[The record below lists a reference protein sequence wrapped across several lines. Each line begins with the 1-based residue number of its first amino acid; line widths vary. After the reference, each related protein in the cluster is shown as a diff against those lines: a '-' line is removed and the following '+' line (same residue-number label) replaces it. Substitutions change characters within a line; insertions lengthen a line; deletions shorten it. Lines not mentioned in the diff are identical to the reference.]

1 MSTFTVACIFGD
13 HMVLQRQKP
22 VEIWGECNKPQALRV
37 LVSGRE
43 VACRQASAGK
53 WKMTLPPMEA
63 SRALTLQV
71 SGDVEGEF
79 YVFKDVAVG
88 EVWIAGGQSN
98 MEFPLKYDAEAKK
111 VIAEA
116 NNPDIRFYDCPK
128 IKFKGQELE
137 DDMSDYGF
145 WRPCDPDNAPFYS
158 AVGFYFAQ
166 KIQEST
172 QVPVGI
178 IGCNWGGTSAA
189 TWLDESYLA
198 ADEELSVYLHEYEAG
213 LKTLDMDQYMATEKA
228 GRETMKSPLMS
239 KLMNSLLKKTP
250 GPLAYAIL
258 TPLLK
263 AAFSKPVTLGP
274 RSENRPGGL
283 YSMVVKKIIGYS
295 ARGILWY
302 QGEAD
307 DLNRKSEMYARLF
320 TAVIRCW
327 RDAWEDDLPFLF
339 VQLAPFERWTAL
351 PAFNYEIL
359 REQQDKVSKTVSG
372 AYMASIM
379 DSGARLDIHPKYK
392 RPVGER
398 LALLARGKVYGED
411 ILCEAPEAVEAKLE
425 DGCLTISFTHVGQG
439 LTIKG
444 LTLKS
449 MEIFAEGK
457 EVKPVNVSVAG
468 DTMMVQADGIQTAK
482 GLEIRYAYRNYAE
495 VNLYNSADLPAKPFK
510 MILSQ

>member
-1 MSTFTVACIFGD
+1 MSTFSVASIFGD

-22 VEIWGECNKPQALRV
+22 VEIWGDCKKPQSLRV
-37 LVSGRE
+37 FVNGRE
-43 VACRQASAGK
+43 AACTQASAGK

-63 SRALTLQV
+63 CRALTLQV
-71 SGDVEGEF
+71 SGDVEGEC

-128 IKFKGQELE
+128 IKFEGQELE

-258 TPLLK
+258 TPCGMATRSSSMPVERSMCTK
-263 AAFSKPVTLGP
+263 CAAFCKWDPETLP
-274 RSENRPGGL
+274 RCSNI
-283 YSMVVKKIIGYS
+283 KIC
-295 ARGILWY
+295 RG
-302 QGEAD
+302 
-307 DLNRKSEMYARLF
+307 
-320 TAVIRCW
+320 
-327 RDAWEDDLPFLF
+327 
-339 VQLAPFERWTAL
+339 
-351 PAFNYEIL
+351 
-359 REQQDKVSKTVSG
+359 
-372 AYMASIM
+372 
-379 DSGARLDIHPKYK
+379 
-392 RPVGER
+392 
-398 LALLARGKVYGED
+398 
-411 ILCEAPEAVEAKLE
+411 
-425 DGCLTISFTHVGQG
+425 
-439 LTIKG
+439 
-444 LTLKS
+444 
-449 MEIFAEGK
+449 
-457 EVKPVNVSVAG
+457 
-468 DTMMVQADGIQTAK
+468 
-482 GLEIRYAYRNYAE
+482 
-495 VNLYNSADLPAKPFK
+495 
-510 MILSQ
+510 